1 MLFHTQY
8 FICFFLF
15 IFCFHW
21 SIKDQKGR
29 HIFLLLSSYLFY
41 MMWNVKLVSLL
52 IISSILDFY
61 LGKSVWK
68 TGHKLYVFISLFIN
82 LSILGFFKYANFFIE
97 SFIDF
102 SRLLGYD
109 PSRTTLDIILPLGI
123 SFYTFQSM
131 SYTIDMYR
139 KKYKPYNSIL
149 DFALYVSFFPQL
161 IAGPIVRA
169 NYFLKQINRKIN
181 LSFKLVNTGVSIFI
195 IGCFKKIVIA
205 DQAAVFSNE
214 IFSSPSEYTFLL
226 SSVGILAFSF
236 QIYFDFSGYTDM
248 ARGLGY
254 LLGYKLPE
262 NFLHPYGS
270 LGIREFW
277 RRWHLSLSSWL
288 KDYLYIS
295 LGGSRGTSLK
305 TKFNLIITMLLGG
318 LWHGASW
325 NFVIWG
331 AIHGLLLS
339 LENYLN
345 QKYNWMV
352 NSKIFDVFLRMVT
365 YVLVCFAWVF
375 FRAETFNDA
384 MLVFNALFTL
394 PATNLFHQIEFFGL
408 RNWIFGI
415 FIPSFIILIGAINP
429 INKNFN
435 KNKYFG
441 AIITVI
447 LLLIILV
454 VGGGGN
460 EFIYFQF

>member
-1 MLFHTQY
+1 ML
-8 FICFFLF
+8 
-15 IFCFHW
+15 
-21 SIKDQKGR
+21 
-29 HIFLLLSSYLFY
+29 
-41 MMWNVKLVSLL
+41 WNVKLVLLL
-52 IISSILDFY
+52 IISSVLDFY

-68 TGHKLYVFISLFIN
+68 TGKKSWVFISLMIN

-97 SFIDF
+97 SFMDLSI
-102 SRLLGYD
+102 LVGYN
-109 PSRTTLDIILPLGI
+109 PSVTTLNIILPLGI

-139 KKYKPYNSIL
+139 KKYKPYDSLIE
-149 DFALYVSFFPQL
+149 FALYVSFFPQL

-169 NYFLKQINRKIN
+169 NYFAKQINRKIN
-181 LSFKLVNTGVSIFI
+181 LNFKLINTGISLFI

-205 DQAAVFSNE
+205 DQAAIFSNE
-214 IFSSPSEYTFLL
+214 LFSNPLDYTFLL
-226 SSVGILAFSF
+226 SAIGILAFSF

-288 KDYLYIS
+288 RDYLYIS
-295 LGGSRGTSLK
+295 LGGSRVSSLR
-305 TKFNLIITMLLGG
+305 TKINLFATMLLGG

-331 AIHGLLLS
+331 GIHGFLLS
-339 LENYLN
+339 IENYFT
-345 QKYNWMV
+345 QKNNW
-352 NSKIFDVFLRMVT
+352 NIDSKSIDIIIRIITFVI
-365 YVLVCFAWVF
+365 VCFAWVF
-375 FRAETFNDA
+375 FRAETLNDA
-384 MLVFNALFTL
+384 ILVFKSLISIPTS
-394 PATNLFHQIEFFGL
+394 NLFHQVEYFGI
-408 RNWIFGI
+408 RNWVFGI
-415 FIPSFIILIGAINP
+415 IIPFFIIMIGAINP
-429 INKNFN
+429 INKNFD

-441 AIITVI
+441 MVLTI
-447 LLLIILV
+447 LLLMITLI